1 MNLMFGK
8 FKISLIVLA
17 SIAAT
22 LAACRTID
30 TSTQVAP
37 TPPPSNDGQGPGKLS
52 QNAPGTTEGRSQY
65 KTISLQDIKPAES
78 LKGTDPKAIAL
89 KAFGQIESEGGSRQ
103 VEMTNPQPD
112 KAVVTITQTGV
123 ADDSIG
129 AIRYRVEFVS
139 TSGTAQTGKQWQMV
153 WAGSQQK
160 CHVGRGHQDWS
171 NEICR

>member
-1 MNLMFGK
+1 MFGK
-8 FKISLIVLA
+8 FKISLIVLV

-22 LAACRTID
+22 IAACSTID

-37 TPPPSNDGQGPGKLS
+37 TPPPSNDGQGTGKLS
-52 QNAPGTTEGRSQY
+52 QNAPGTTQGRSQY
-65 KTISLQDIKPAES
+65 KTISLQNIAPAES
-78 LKGTDPKAIAL
+78 LKGSDPKAIAL

-112 KAVVTITQTGV
+112 KAEVTITQTGV
-123 ADDSIG
+123 ADDSVG

-139 TSGTAQTGKQWQMV
+139 TSSTAQTDKPWQMV

-160 CHVGRGHQDWS
+160 CQVGRGHQDWS